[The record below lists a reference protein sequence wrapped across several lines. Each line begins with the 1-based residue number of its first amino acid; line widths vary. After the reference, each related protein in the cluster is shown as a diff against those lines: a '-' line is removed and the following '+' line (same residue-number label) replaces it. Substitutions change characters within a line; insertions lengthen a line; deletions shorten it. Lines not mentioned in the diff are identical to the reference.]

1 MRASTH
7 AELLAVLQLP
17 SDVAQYQDVQQ
28 LYQEVQSYQQHF
40 VELHRATTAAT
51 PTGEDPA
58 ALKVKLVQ
66 LDSQKQQLQDKLLKI
81 RGKVQNVANLPALQV
96 QSDSTCRSRLINS
109 LACMIPVY
117 TPLDNLLRCVHAHE
131 YKRTTL
137 HARKG

>member
-1 MRASTH
+1 MHTLQNKVKLLLLTSIRASKH
-7 AELLAVLQLP
+7 AEPLAVLQLP

-66 LDSQKQQLQDKLLKI
+66 LDSQKQQLQDKLLRI

-96 QSDSTCRSRLINS
+96 NLTQ
-109 LACMIPVY
+109 LAD
-117 TPLDNLLRCVHAHE
+117 LHFSAAWHA
-131 YKRTTL
+131 
-137 HARKG
+137 